1 MGNGALAG
9 TRNLERMYPM
19 PSISP
24 RRTFLALAVTA
35 ALATAALV
43 GLPTLAAAAGMM
55 IDPNGVH
62 RAAPAGFTHLSEDAG
77 MMIDP
82 NGAQR
87 AATSGFTHLSE
98 DAGMMIDPN
107 GAR

>member
-1 MGNGALAG
+1 
-9 TRNLERMYPM
+9 M

-43 GLPTLAAAAGMM
+43 GLPSRAAAAGMT

-62 RAAPAGFTHLSEDAG
+62 RTAPAGFTHLSEDAG

-82 NGAQR
+82 NGVHR
-87 AATSGFTHLSE
+87 AATSGFTHFSE
-98 DAGMMIDPN
+98 DTGMSIDPD

>member
-35 ALATAALV
+35 ALV

-62 RAAPAGFTHLSEDAG
+62 RTAPAGFTHLSEDAG